1 MIRILIAFTLTLSI
15 FTHNAHAQF
24 SDDLLQVAKLLQ
36 GNFSSEKQAKNDSDF
51 FDIRL
56 KIIPIWKGRTDAIW
70 FYVEQAVASMLD
82 KPYRQRV
89 YRLSEIS
96 KDSFESAVYTLDNPL
111 RFVKHVELFKDLNP
125 DSLSLKDGCS
135 VFLKRVGKKQ
145 YEGLIGVK
153 TCASDMRG
161 ASYAS
166 SIVTLTPKYLLSW
179 DRGYNKEGEQVWGAE
194 KGGYMFRKIKK

>member
-1 MIRILIAFTLTLSI
+1 MVLISLFIINQKL
-15 FTHNAHAQF
+15 NAQF
-24 SDDLLQVAKLLQ
+24 SSELLQVAKLMQ
-36 GNFSSEKQAKNDSDF
+36 GEFSSEKQAKNDSDF
-51 FDIRL
+51 YDIRL
-56 KIIPIWKGRTDAIW
+56 KILPIWKERTDAIW

-89 YRLSEIS
+89 YRLTEIS

-111 RFVKHVELFKDLNP
+111 RFVKHVELLQDLNP

-135 VFLKRVGKKQ
+135 VFLKKVGKKQ
-145 YEGLIGVK
+145 YEGGTGVK

-194 KGGYMFRKIKK
+194 RGGYMFRKIKK

>member
-1 MIRILIAFTLTLSI
+1 
-15 FTHNAHAQF
+15 
-24 SDDLLQVAKLLQ
+24 
-36 GNFSSEKQAKNDSDF
+36 
-51 FDIRL
+51 
-56 KIIPIWKGRTDAIW
+56 
-70 FYVEQAVASMLD
+70 MLD

-89 YRLSEIS
+89 YRLTEIS

-111 RFVKHVELFKDLNP
+111 RFVKHVELFQDLNP

-135 VFLKRVGKKQ
+135 VFLNKVGKKR
-145 YEGLIGVK
+145 YEGGTGIK